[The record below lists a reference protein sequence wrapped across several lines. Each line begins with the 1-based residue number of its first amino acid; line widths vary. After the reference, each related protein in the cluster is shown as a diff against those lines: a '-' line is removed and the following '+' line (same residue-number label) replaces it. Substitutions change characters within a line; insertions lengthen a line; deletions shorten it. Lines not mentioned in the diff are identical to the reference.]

1 MGSEASR
8 CGPLF
13 ALLGSVDSDGMG
25 KQNSGEAMWLLLSH
39 GALAYWIRLMSV
51 QKGAGAAAAQPTLT
65 EVDGLGLCQDPC
77 CPEGRRDQGRSGKE
91 GRSGLEG
98 SPIPGSATC

>member
-1 MGSEASR
+1 MGSGAPR

-13 ALLGSVDSDGMG
+13 ILLGSVDSDGMG
-25 KQNSGEAMWLLLSH
+25 KQNPGEAMWLLHSH
-39 GALAYWIRLMSV
+39 AALAYWIRLMSV
-51 QKGAGAAAAQPTLT
+51 QEGGLLLPHPTLT
-65 EVDGLGLCQDPC
+65 EVDGLGLCLDPC
-77 CPEGRRDQGRSGKE
+77 CPEGCRDQGRSGTE

>member
-1 MGSEASR
+1 MVWPS
-8 CGPLF
+8 
-13 ALLGSVDSDGMG
+13 LLGSVDSDGTG
-25 KQNSGEAMWLLLSH
+25 KQNSGEAMWLLHSH

-51 QKGAGAAAAQPTLT
+51 QGWGGATAVPPTLP

-77 CPEGRRDQGRSGKE
+77 CPEGCRGQGRSGTE